1 MFLIG
6 MPLLLIPFAIYNIV
20 EFLLPGASPG
30 EANFGPKRCLSC
42 R

>member
-6 MPLLLIPFAIYNIV
+6 IPLLLIPFAIYNIV

-30 EANFGPKRCLSC
+30 RILGQDAL
-42 R
+42 